1 MRATSLLRLL
11 SRLRPQK
18 TVVTAFAMDEPRKA
32 LVLDVRPTTRV
43 PRCGNCFRRCSSG
56 YDHRPRE
63 WRHTDLGETR
73 VYLRF
78 ALARVKCSRCGP
90 TTQLVPWADNGAWH
104 TYDFEEL
111 VAYKAQGTD
120 LSRVAKDMRI
130 SWVTV
135 GKIVR
140 RVVTRKLG
148 DASQLLDGLK
158 RIGIDELSYR
168 KGHQYVTVVVDHD
181 RSCVVW
187 AGEGKSSETAGRFFE
202 ALGKERSAALEVVS
216 MDMSQAYKTALA
228 THAPH
233 AQIVFDRFH
242 VQRLAHDAL
251 DQVRRSIM
259 RELKGSSEAQ
269 EIKGSRFALQRS
281 DVNLTPKDQH
291 KLASVVATN
300 APLFRAWMLKTVLA
314 SILDGA
320 SVPTARVQLE
330 AWMGWAT
337 RSQLKPFARVAR
349 AIRAH
354 LEGILAYIRT
364 GISNGRTEGMNG
376 KARVIT
382 RRAFGFHSA
391 TSLIA
396 MLFLCCSRVPL
407 TPRHA

>member
-18 TVVTAFAMDEPRKA
+18 TVVVDFEIDEGRKV
-32 LVLDVRPTTRV
+32 LVLDVRPTKRT
-43 PRCGNCFRRCSSG
+43 PLCGNCFRPCPAG

-63 WRHTDLGETR
+63 WRHPDLGETR

-90 TTQLVPWADNGAWH
+90 TTQLVPWADHGAWH

-120 LSRVAKDMRI
+120 QTRVAKEMRI
-130 SWVTV
+130 SWATV
-135 GKIVR
+135 GKIVT
-140 RVVTRKLG
+140 RVVARKLG
-148 DASQLLDGLK
+148 DATQMLDGLT
-158 RIGIDELSYR
+158 RIGIDELSFR
-168 KGHQYVTVVVDHD
+168 KNHEYVTVIVDHE
-181 RSCVVW
+181 RSRVVW
-187 AGEGKSSETAGRFFE
+187 AGEGKSGETVGRFFE
-202 ALGKERSAALEVVS
+202 ALGSERSEKLALVS
-216 MDMSQAYKTALA
+216 MDMSQAYKSAVKE
-228 THAPH
+228 HAPH
-233 AQIVFDRFH
+233 AEIVFDRFH

-251 DQVRRSIM
+251 DEVRRSIM
-259 RELKGSSEAQ
+259 REIKGTPEAK

-281 DVNLTPKDQH
+281 DVNLTPADKG
-291 KLASVVATN
+291 KLASVMATN

-314 SILDGA
+314 SILDETDVDA
-320 SVPTARVQLE
+320 ARSRLE
-330 AWMGWAT
+330 DWMAWAA
-337 RSQLKPFARVAR
+337 RSQLKAFARVGR
-349 AIRAH
+349 SIREH

-364 GISNGRTEGMNG
+364 GISNGRSEGLNG
-376 KARVIT
+376 KTRVIT

-396 MLFLCCSRVPL
+396 LLYLCCSGLVL